1 MADIIYAGPQQKSGL
16 GISLGDILP
25 IAALGALALGAY
37 WLFKNMN
44 TVNGTPSQG
53 TNTGPQLGPATGN
66 GGTGAGTDVVN
77 QAQGTQSYADTL
89 AYLIQ
94 QQASNLAAA
103 SRKQVTVT
111 TTPNNVPV
119 INVNAGKETPVTF
132 FPTGNN
138 VISYSTQP
146 TQTMIQ
152 ETVQNLVS
160 GQATQNIRNAWWQ
173 TPTITQTTQPG
184 GVNSGGSYQ
193 SNIPVGTKHCPCTA
207 ALKASGVCGPN
218 DDWYYC

>member
-25 IAALGALALGAY
+25 IAALGALALSAY

-44 TVNGTPSQG
+44 IVNGTSSQG
-53 TNTGPQLGPATGN
+53 TNTGPMLGAATGN
-66 GGTGAGTDVVN
+66 GGSGAGVTEIQTKQGSSGLSDGSAYI
-77 QAQGTQSYADTL
+77 AQL
-89 AYLIQ
+89 AQNLA
-94 QQASNLAAA
+94 QAST
-103 SRKQVTVT
+103 KPVTVT
-111 TTPNNVPV
+111 NVPNTNIPV
-119 INVNAGKETPVTF
+119 VNVNAGQQTPTNF
-132 FPTGNN
+132 FPSGNN
-138 VISYSTQP
+138 VISYSRQP

-152 ETVQNLVS
+152 ETVENLVR
-160 GQATQNIRNAWWQ
+160 GEATQGITNAWWQ